1 MCFAKGVPR
10 NLASLR
16 IILVRSSSP
25 RIAGAR
31 EVRILLGDAENDLA
45 HLGPSREKNRASFTQ
60 VLLCSQHTRVE
71 NFCDKMGNE
80 PEEAQMEA
88 ALAETEEELSK
99 DVCEFI
105 EDHIQENLPESLQE
119 CSPLLQQARQEVR
132 CRIQRRSVSTSL
144 EIQNPEEPSV
154 STSLE
159 VQNLEE
165 SIWVRA
171 LRRFQGILRSLQ
183 QRCWDVLTWLGEMAA
198 ACLQAISSAV
208 NAILGVL
215 TDFCFSVGQL
225 FRIFIQV

>member
-1 MCFAKGVPR
+1 MGFPKEVPHDQ
-10 NLASLR
+10 ASLR
-16 IILVRSSSP
+16 SMLHSS
-25 RIAGAR
+25 
-31 EVRILLGDAENDLA
+31 VDD
-45 HLGPSREKNRASFTQ
+45 
-60 VLLCSQHTRVE
+60 
-71 NFCDKMGNE
+71 FCDKMGKE

-88 ALAETEEELSK
+88 ALAETEEELNK
-99 DVCEFI
+99 NVCEFI

-132 CRIQRRSVSTSL
+132 RRIQRRSVSTSL

-159 VQNLEE
+159 VQNPEE

-183 QRCWDVLTWLGEMAA
+183 QRCWDVLIWLGEMAV

-215 TDFCFSVGQL
+215 TDFCSSVGQL

>member
-1 MCFAKGVPR
+1 MCFAKVVTRRDEGRVDLTSQLPPVPAPPGSAPALLTAPRTAASVPPSLGTGVT
-10 NLASLR
+10 
-16 IILVRSSSP
+16 
-25 RIAGAR
+25 AG
-31 EVRILLGDAENDLA
+31 ESESYNCVDD
-45 HLGPSREKNRASFTQ
+45 
-60 VLLCSQHTRVE
+60 
-71 NFCDKMGNE
+71 FCDKMGNE

-119 CSPLLQQARQEVR
+119 SSPLLQQARQEVR
-132 CRIQRRSVSTSL
+132 RRIQRRSVSTSL

-159 VQNLEE
+159 VQNPEE
-165 SIWVRA
+165 SIWARA

-208 NAILGVL
+208 IAILGAL
-215 TDFCFSVGQL
+215 MNFCFPVGHL
-225 FRIFIQV
+225 FRFSIQV

>member
-1 MCFAKGVPR
+1 MGFPREVPHDQ
-10 NLASLR
+10 ASLR
-16 IILVRSSSP
+16 SMLYNCV
-25 RIAGAR
+25 
-31 EVRILLGDAENDLA
+31 DD
-45 HLGPSREKNRASFTQ
+45 
-60 VLLCSQHTRVE
+60 
-71 NFCDKMGNE
+71 FCDKMGNE

-88 ALAETEEELSK
+88 ALAESEEELNK
-99 DVCEFI
+99 NVCEFI

-132 CRIQRRSVSTSL
+132 RRIQRRSVSTSL

-159 VQNLEE
+159 VQNPEE

-183 QRCWDVLTWLGEMAA
+183 QRCWDVLIWLGEMAV

-215 TDFCFSVGQL
+215 TDFCSSVGQL